1 MPGDTPMLRW
11 KIRLIVS
18 AVPNPA
24 RRAMHFHH
32 DVRVVPGQ
40 PRAVRPMGRG
50 AAAVQQTE
58 AG

>member
-1 MPGDTPMLRW
+1 MLRW